1 MSKRII
7 ITTDDQERMHS
18 RFMEL
23 MSHVKPI
30 PGDIDC
36 ITILKKVKPASITA
50 SQSRTRETNTRSRID
65 RKGTTQR
72 RMPFINLKVTLNEL
86 NNEHVQRQR
95 NSL

>member
-7 ITTDDQERMHS
+7 ITQEDQERMHS

-36 ITILKKVKPASITA
+36 INILKKVKPAFDYHRLAIKNA
-50 SQSRTRETNTRSRID
+50 GNKHEKPYRQKRYNAEKDAIYQLEGYVKRI
-65 RKGTTQR
+65 KQ
-72 RMPFINLKVTLNEL
+72 
-86 NNEHVQRQR
+86 
-95 NSL
+95 